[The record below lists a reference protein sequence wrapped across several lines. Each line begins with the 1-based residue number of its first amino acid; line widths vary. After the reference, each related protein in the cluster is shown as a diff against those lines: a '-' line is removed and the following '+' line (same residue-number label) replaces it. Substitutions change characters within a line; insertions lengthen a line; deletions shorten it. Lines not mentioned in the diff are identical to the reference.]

1 VFEKDPT
8 PEGACTSPVG
18 VLEGGEGS
26 SLGTRNMAHLV
37 AEIFRYRAGDKYVR
51 PELEF
56 PAGQAPYRGKR
67 PLSRTRGIMKVA
79 WFGVIAF
86 LNAPQAM
93 VTERSRMQVVAVA
106 QARRLGTAGE
116 ICKDMSSIPTRGA
129 GYGQEGPGRLRLTN
143 PCSGPSPL
151 LHPPACCEFGLSGNK
166 KPVSLRWGLS
176 SVSFLVVPTTDARS
190 WRRQAP

>member
-18 VLEGGEGS
+18 VLEGGRGLIISHE
-26 SLGTRNMAHLV
+26 NMAHLV
-37 AEIFRYRAGDKYVR
+37 AEIFRYHAGDRYVR

-67 PLSRTRGIMKVA
+67 HLSRTRGIMKVA

-106 QARRLGTAGE
+106 HSEEAGNGGRDLQRHVIHLDPRRWL
-116 ICKDMSSIPTRGA
+116 R
-129 GYGQEGPGRLRLTN
+129 PGRPRSIATDQ
-143 PCSGPSPL
+143 PL
-151 LHPPACCEFGLSGNK
+151 FGTLPPAPSACM
-166 KPVSLRWGLS
+166 LRIRFVGK
-176 SVSFLVVPTTDARS
+176 
-190 WRRQAP
+190 